1 MTREVLSVKLRIF
14 WNDHSRNYASIRFIV
29 GRHRQFDRNE
39 VLDLA
44 MRVFVEKGFEATS
57 IHDLIEA
64 TGINRAS
71 LYDTF
76 RDKESLFLEVL
87 DRYDNKMYAEL
98 EECLQS
104 HSCKIDGLREWFY
117 RVVEQGSNRRHP
129 GCLMVN
135 STIERA
141 LRDEDCAARS
151 ARNFRRSEETYYQ
164 ALVDAQ
170 NAGQISTET
179 NLRALA
185 RFIAG
190 TIRGLRVAA
199 KATSDY
205 QTLKDI
211 ADIALSNIR

>member
-1 MTREVLSVKLRIF
+1 M
-14 WNDHSRNYASIRFIV
+14 
-29 GRHRQFDRNE
+29 GRHRQFDRDE

-44 MRVFVEKGFEATS
+44 TRVFTEKGFEATS
-57 IHDLIEA
+57 IQELIDA
-64 TGINRAS
+64 MGINRAS

-76 RDKESLFLEVL
+76 GDKEALFLEVL
-87 DRYDNKMYAEL
+87 DRYDEMLFVEL
-98 EECLQS
+98 ETCLAEYES
-104 HSCKIDGLREWFY
+104 KIDGLREWFY
-117 RVVEQGSNRRHP
+117 RVVEQGANRLHP

-141 LRDEDCAARS
+141 LRDEHCAAR
-151 ARNFRRSEETYYQ
+151 AAKNFRRSEETYYE
-164 ALVDAQ
+164 ALVEAQ
-170 NAGQISTET
+170 RGGQISPDRD
-179 NLRALA
+179 LRALA

>member
-1 MTREVLSVKLRIF
+1 MQK
-14 WNDHSRNYASIRFIV
+14 AM
-29 GRHRQFDRNE
+29 GRHRQFDRND

-44 MRVFVEKGFEATS
+44 IRVFIEKGFEATS
-57 IHDLIEA
+57 VHDLIEA
-64 TGINRAS
+64 MGINRAS

-76 RDKESLFLEVL
+76 GDKESLFLEVL
-87 DRYDNKMYAEL
+87 DRYDNMMYSEL
-98 EECLQS
+98 EECLNAHES
-104 HSCKIDGLREWFY
+104 KIDGLKAWFY

-151 ARNFRRSEETYYQ
+151 ARNFRRSEETYFL
-164 ALVDAQ
+164 ALVEAQ
-170 NAGQISTET
+170 KAGQISSET

>member
-1 MTREVLSVKLRIF
+1 M
-14 WNDHSRNYASIRFIV
+14 
-29 GRHRQFDRNE
+29 GRHRQFDKDE
-39 VLDLA
+39 VLDRA
-44 MRVFVEKGFEATS
+44 IQVFVEKGFEATS
-57 IHDLIEA
+57 IQDLIDA

-76 RDKESLFLEVL
+76 GDKETLFLEVL
-87 DRYDNKMYAEL
+87 DRYDNKMYDDLAD
-98 EECLQS
+98 CLDS
-104 HSCKIDGLREWFY
+104 HPSKVEGMKAWFY
-117 RVVEQGSNRRHP
+117 RIVEQGSNRLHP

-141 LRDEDCAARS
+141 LRDEDCAARAS
-151 ARNFRRSEETYYQ
+151 RNFRRSEEAYYG

-170 NAGQISTET
+170 KAGEIARDR

-185 RFIAG
+185 RFLAG
-190 TIRGLRVAA
+190 SVRGLRVSA

-211 ADIALSNIR
+211 ADIVLSNIV

>member
-1 MTREVLSVKLRIF
+1 
-14 WNDHSRNYASIRFIV
+14 
-29 GRHRQFDRNE
+29 

-44 MRVFVEKGFEATS
+44 TRVFTEKGFEATS
-57 IHDLIEA
+57 IQELIDA
-64 TGINRAS
+64 MGINRAS

-76 RDKESLFLEVL
+76 GDKEALFLEVL
-87 DRYDNKMYAEL
+87 DRYDNMVYAEL
-98 EECLQS
+98 EECLRS
-104 HSCKIDGLREWFY
+104 HHSKVDGLHAWFY
-117 RVVEQGSNRRHP
+117 GVVEQGATRNHP

-151 ARNFRRSEETYYQ
+151 ARNFRRSEETYYL
-164 ALVDAQ
+164 ALVEAQ
-170 NAGQISTET
+170 LAGQVAQDRD
-179 NLRALA
+179 LRALA
-185 RFIAG
+185 RFLAG

-199 KATSDY
+199 KATGDY